1 MGLSSNVLWHQT
13 RKEAFFEIL
22 KSKKLCVSYSQE
34 EIMPKLRLAFPM
46 ICLCDLPLS
55 EFASNNW
62 TYGEYAIGFK
72 RDWAIRNGFNPVCY
86 YHHQPN
92 LMQQMFKL
100 VSDAKD
106 IEGFLAMAIYLLS
119 YYKPIE
125 GQLVT
130 SKREYHNYRFYD
142 EREYR
147 MVPYFT
153 KLIGNQQMLSM
164 EEYASYKEAHGGNSI
179 LDDISI
185 EFDYSDINYIVV
197 RSDSNVAQTKRILG
211 EHLQKFNIII
221 LTKLQVEYDIIGSN
235 HNIPVLKTQQEMDFE
250 GAQRIVK
257 EALRFGQERWK
268 KQEDRDA
275 FKHDE

>member
-22 KSKKLCVSYSQE
+22 KTKKLCVSYSQE
-34 EIMPKLRLAFPM
+34 EVMPELRVAFPM

-86 YHHQPN
+86 YHHQSN
-92 LMQQMFKL
+92 LMQQMYKL

-125 GQLVT
+125 GQFVT

-153 KLIGNQQMLSM
+153 QLRGNQQMLSM

-197 RSDSNVAQTKRILG
+197 RSDSNVVQTKRILG
-211 EHLQKFNIII
+211 EHLQKLNIIL
-221 LTKLQVEYDIIGSN
+221 LTKPQVEYDIIGCN
-235 HNIPVLKTQQEMDFE
+235 HNIPVLKTQQEMDLE

>member
-86 YHHQPN
+86 YHHQSN
-92 LMQQMFKL
+92 LMQQMYKL
-100 VSDAKD
+100 VSNAKD
-106 IEGFLAMAIYLLS
+106 IEGLLAMAINLLS

-125 GQLVT
+125 GQLIT
-130 SKREYHNYRFYD
+130 SKREYKNYRFYD

-147 MVPYFT
+147 MVPYFSQ
-153 KLIGNQQMLSM
+153 LGGSQQMLSM
-164 EEYASYKEAHGGNSI
+164 EEYASYKEAHGGNSL

-185 EFDYSDINYIVV
+185 EFDYSDIKYLIVK
-197 RSDSNVAQTKRILG
+197 SDANAAQAKRILG
-211 EHLQKFNIII
+211 DHFHISNIII
-221 LTKLQVEYDIIGSN
+221 LTKSQVEYDIIGSN
-235 HNIPVLKTQQEMDFE
+235 HNIPVVKSQYVMDLE
-250 GAQRIVK
+250 GAQRLIQ
-257 EALRFGQERWK
+257 EALKFGQERLK
-268 KQEDRDA
+268 KQEDQDA
-275 FKHDE
+275 FNQDE